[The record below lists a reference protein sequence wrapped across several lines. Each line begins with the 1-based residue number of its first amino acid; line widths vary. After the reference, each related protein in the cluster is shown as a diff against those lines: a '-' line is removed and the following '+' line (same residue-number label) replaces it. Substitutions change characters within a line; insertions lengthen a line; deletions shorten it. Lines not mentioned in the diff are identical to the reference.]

1 MNTRI
6 QVLVLQ
12 IALACATTAA
22 FAAPQPQEG
31 APSAEPSKSLYWQ
44 GHEALGRKDWDAALG
59 HFRDLEQ
66 QLAGRTSEPVDAA
79 IYWQAYA
86 LVQAKRARE
95 AATAIERLR
104 RAHPQSAWIDD
115 AQALSSRIA
124 NELDPKSG
132 GEGASRKAPGGDTRD
147 PREADALMAL
157 DALLSG
163 GNEKAVPLLQ
173 RVLTGD
179 HSDRVKGRAIFV
191 LTQIDANAAEA
202 ALDAVLTGDA
212 SPKLKSE
219 AIRMIAAGGR
229 PESLDRLL
237 PLYRSSADA
246 AVRRGVLD
254 AFLIGDRA
262 DLMLQVAQGDG
273 DARSRRDAIQKLGAM
288 GRDEEL
294 ARLYVNLTDPKERR
308 SVMQALGVAG
318 AHGRLIELA
327 RGEKDVRVRAE
338 AIRAIGIAGGKDA
351 PAALLDFYAPD
362 QPDDVRKAV
371 IDALMIAGDTM
382 KLVQLYRAETDPD
395 LRRTLLQRIT
405 SSDPDA
411 ALDLIDKALQR

>member
-1 MNTRI
+1 MKTRI
-6 QVLVLQ
+6 HVLALR
-12 IALACATTAA
+12 IALACASSAGI
-22 FAAPQPQEG
+22 AAPQPQEG

-44 GHEALGRKDWDAALG
+44 GHDALGRKDWDAALG
-59 HFRDLEQ
+59 HFRDLEG
-66 QLAGRTSEPVDAA
+66 QLAGSATEPVDAA

-86 LVQAKRARE
+86 LVQAHRVRE
-95 AATAIERLR
+95 AAAAIERLR
-104 RAHPQSAWIDD
+104 RAHPGSAWIDD

-124 NELDPKSG
+124 SKLE
-132 GEGASRKAPGGDTRD
+132 SRDRDATSTPAARGRDED

-173 RVLTGD
+173 RVLAGE
-179 HSDRVKGRAIFV
+179 HGDRVKGRAIFV
-191 LTQIDANAAEA
+191 LTQIDANAAEK
-202 ALDAVLTGDA
+202 ALDAVITGDA
-212 SPKLKSE
+212 SPRLKSE

-237 PLYRSSADA
+237 PLYRSSTDA

-273 DARSRRDAIQKLGAM
+273 DPRSRRDAIQKLGAM
-288 GRDEEL
+288 GRDDEL
-294 ARLYVNLTDPKERR
+294 ARLYPSLTEPKERR
-308 SVMQALGVAG
+308 YVMQALGVAG
-318 AHGRLIELA
+318 AHARLIELA
-327 RGEKDVRVRAE
+327 RGESDVRTRAE
-338 AIRAIGIAGGKDA
+338 AVRAIGISGGKDA
-351 PAALLDFYAPD
+351 PAALLEFYAAD
-362 QPDDVRKAV
+362 QPEDVRKAV
-371 IDALMIAGDTM
+371 IDALMIAGDTA

-411 ALDLIDKALQR
+411 ALDLIDKALER

>member
-1 MNTRI
+1 MKNRI
-6 QVLVLQ
+6 HVLALQ
-12 IALACATTAA
+12 FALACATTAA
-22 FAAPQPQEG
+22 NAAPQPQEG

-44 GHEALGRKDWDAALG
+44 GHEAIGRKDWDAAFD
-59 HFRDLEQ
+59 HFRDLER
-66 QLAGRTSEPVDAA
+66 QLAGHAAEPVDAA

-86 LVQAKRARE
+86 LAQANRARE
-95 AATAIERLR
+95 AAAAIERLR
-104 RAHPQSAWIDD
+104 RAHPDSAWIDD

-124 NELDPKSG
+124 STLERRD
-132 GEGASRKAPGGDTRD
+132 GDSERSTKPARGRVED

-173 RVLTGD
+173 RVLAGE

-191 LTQIDANAAEA
+191 LTQIDASAAEK
-202 ALDAVLTGDA
+202 ALDAVITGDA

-237 PLYRSSADA
+237 PLYRSSTDA

-262 DLMLQVAQGDG
+262 DLMLQVAQVDG
-273 DARSRRDAIQKLGAM
+273 DPRSRRDAIQKLGAM
-288 GRDEEL
+288 GRVEEL
-294 ARLYVNLTDPKERR
+294 ARLYPSLADPKERR

-318 AHGRLIELA
+318 AHARLIELA
-327 RGEKDVRVRAE
+327 RGETDVRVRAE
-338 AIRAIGIAGGKDA
+338 AIRAIGIAGDKEA
-351 PAALLDFYAPD
+351 PAALLEFYAAD
-362 QPDDVRKAV
+362 QPEDIRKAV
-371 IDALMIAGDTM
+371 IDALMIAGDTA

-395 LRRTLLQRIT
+395 LRRTLLQRIM

>member
-1 MNTRI
+1 MKTRI
-6 QVLVLQ
+6 HVLALQ
-12 IALACATTAA
+12 IALACASSAGI
-22 FAAPQPQEG
+22 AAPQPQEG

-44 GHEALGRKDWDAALG
+44 GHDALGRKDWDAALG
-59 HFRDLEQ
+59 HFRDLEG
-66 QLAGRTSEPVDAA
+66 QLAGRATEPVDAA

-86 LVQAKRARE
+86 LVQANRARE
-95 AATAIERLR
+95 AAAAIERLR
-104 RAHPQSAWIDD
+104 RAHPDSAWIDD

-124 NELDPKSG
+124 SKLESRDRDA
-132 GEGASRKAPGGDTRD
+132 ASTPAARGRDED

-173 RVLTGD
+173 RVLAGE

-191 LTQIDANAAEA
+191 LTQIDANAAEK
-202 ALDAVLTGDA
+202 ALDAVITGDA
-212 SPKLKSE
+212 SPRLKSE

-237 PLYRSSADA
+237 PLYRSSTDA

-294 ARLYVNLTDPKERR
+294 ARLYPSLTEPKERR
-308 SVMQALGVAG
+308 YVMQALGVAG
-318 AHGRLIELA
+318 AHARLIELA
-327 RGEKDVRVRAE
+327 RGETDVRTRAE
-338 AIRAIGIAGGKDA
+338 AVRAIGISGGKDA
-351 PAALLDFYAPD
+351 PATLLEFYAAD
-362 QPDDVRKAV
+362 QPEDVRKAV
-371 IDALMIAGDTM
+371 IDALMIAGDTA